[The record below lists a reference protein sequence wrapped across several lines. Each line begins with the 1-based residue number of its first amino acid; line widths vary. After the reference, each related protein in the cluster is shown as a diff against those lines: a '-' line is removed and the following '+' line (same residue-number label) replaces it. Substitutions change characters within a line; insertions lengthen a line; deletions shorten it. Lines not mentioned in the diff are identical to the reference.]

1 MYVGKVC
8 LIAMSKMEFD
18 AIDASLF
25 VINTMA
31 GFLLVGIGQFNLFGV
46 DFAAELFAP
55 AGIALS
61 TAWVIGY
68 VAVVGT
74 ILTNDNA
81 ELSSLSDD
89 IQNLEGYYMAA
100 AAGTL
105 ILPVAFVVFPNTVGS
120 FFQSADLWGLG
131 YVVLVTSGQAALGW
145 ML

>member
-1 MYVGKVC
+1 
-8 LIAMSKMEFD
+8 MSKMKMD
-18 AIDASLF
+18 AVDASLF

-55 AGIALS
+55 AGIGLS

-68 VAVVGT
+68 AAVVGT

-81 ELSSLSDD
+81 ELSSLGDD
-89 IQNLEGYYMAA
+89 IQNLEQYYMIA

-105 ILPVAFVVFPNTVGS
+105 LLPIGFVVFPDMVGS
-120 FFQSADLWGLG
+120 FFQSADLWGLS
-131 YVVLVTSGQAALGW
+131 YVVLITSGQAALGW

>member
-1 MYVGKVC
+1 MYVGKDR
-8 LIAMSKMEFD
+8 LTAMSKMEFD
-18 AIDASLF
+18 AVDASLF

-31 GFLLVGIGQFNLFGV
+31 GFLLVGIGSFDLFGV
-46 DFAAELFAP
+46 DFAADLFAP

-61 TAWVIGY
+61 TAWVLGY
-68 VAVVGT
+68 AAVVGT

-81 ELSSLSDD
+81 ELSSLADD
-89 IQNLEGYYMAA
+89 VQNLDQYYAVA

-105 ILPVAFVVFPNTVGS
+105 LLPVAFVVFPDTVGS
-120 FFQSADLWGLG
+120 FFQSADLWGLS